1 MADIDGDGRLDV
13 TCNSD
18 KTRLFAYDVHGRK
31 LRLMP
36 RSPLPR
42 YEYRIYTPTFRS
54 QQEPVVAGDVNQ
66 DGFADLFLA
75 MSFPDNPLVGG
86 EPVTLFPPYIG
97 QDFLVSRTS
106 ADSGL
111 PYLWGQ
117 TFAYTQA
124 DKVYGPGT
132 PAVGDVDGDGSQN
145 LVIGSG
151 SCAFWGFTADPNLR
165 RCFTVYAFRDDGSL
179 LPGFPKPTALYGT
192 HKGFTPA
199 LGDLDGDGLQEIVWI
214 DGTNRVYAWTVPG
227 TPGSPRLQ
235 WRMFRGNAM
244 HTGALTTG
252 P

>member
-1 MADIDGDGRLDV
+1 
-13 TCNSD
+13 
-18 KTRLFAYDVHGRK
+18 
-31 LRLMP
+31 MP
-36 RSPLPR
+36 RAPLPR
-42 YEYRIYTPTFRS
+42 YEFRLYSPTFRS
-54 QQEPVVAGDVNQ
+54 QQEPVVAGDINQ
-66 DGFADLFLA
+66 DGFADLLLG
-75 MSFPDNPLVGG
+75 MSFPDNPLVHG
-86 EPVTLFPPYIG
+86 EPVTLFPPYVG

-132 PAVGDVDGDGSQN
+132 PAIGDVDGDGSQN

-151 SCAFWGFTADPNLR
+151 SCIFWGFKDDPNLR
-165 RCFTVYAFRDDGSL
+165 RCFTVYAFREDGSI

-192 HKGFTPA
+192 HKGLSPA

-227 TPGSPRLQ
+227 TPGPSRLQ
-235 WRMFRGNAM
+235 WRMFRGNAR